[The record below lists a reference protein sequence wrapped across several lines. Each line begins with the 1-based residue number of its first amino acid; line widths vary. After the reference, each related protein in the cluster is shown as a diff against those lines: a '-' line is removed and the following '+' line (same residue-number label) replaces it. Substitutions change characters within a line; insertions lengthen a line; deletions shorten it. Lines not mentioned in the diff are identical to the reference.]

1 MISLYDGDTYED
13 YAEPMYSQY
22 GYMGVFYNNGYIYPE
37 VMIETETDWL
47 PFFNIIIVDKDT
59 LLSTISHSYGSH
71 DISMQYGNYGFL
83 KRKK

>member
-1 MISLYDGDTYED
+1 
-13 YAEPMYSQY
+13 
-22 GYMGVFYNNGYIYPE
+22 
-37 VMIETETDWL
+37 MIETETDWL